1 MANNGEQDAT
11 IPKTRYIAAY
21 DTEAAG
27 RCLAA
32 CKSIRAVHEQF
43 DFPGTFFIV
52 GKRLQEEG
60 EEYRAVLGDV
70 PNFEIASHT
79 YSHIILRDHPF
90 CGLTPDL
97 ATREQE
103 VRLGK
108 ECVEQTFQRP
118 CVGLRPGCGF
128 FNALRGDQWLL
139 DTVADAGFGYVSS
152 LLWGPDTT
160 LPALLTAPFTYA
172 DDNHPALWEMPAHG
186 WHENLLK
193 AHNLTVEVR
202 RIVAWPSPMPEA
214 IRLGPISS
222 PEEEFAMNKLFID
235 RAIELGLPYVSP
247 IWHPW
252 SLNRFDPEMKMLKLT
267 FAYVR
272 ELGMEATTYEAEW
285 QRTQQL
291 APQ

>member
-1 MANNGEQDAT
+1 MTGSPIT
-11 IPKTRYIAAY
+11 TRYIAAY
-21 DTEAAG
+21 DTEKAG
-27 RCLAA
+27 DCVVA
-32 CKSIRAVHEQF
+32 CKALRAVHEQF

-60 EEYRAVLGDV
+60 TEYRAVLGDV
-70 PNFEIASHT
+70 DVFEIASHT
-79 YSHIILRDHPF
+79 YSHVILRDHPF
-90 CGLTPDL
+90 CGMTPGNEI
-97 ATREQE
+97 RERE
-103 VRLGK
+103 IRWGK
-108 ECVEQTFQRP
+108 EWVEQTFQRP

-128 FNALRGDQWLL
+128 YNALSGDKWLL

-152 LLWGPDTT
+152 LLWGPETT
-160 LPALLTAPFTYA
+160 VPALLTAPFTYA
-172 DDNHPALWEMPAHG
+172 DDGHSELWELPGHG

-193 AHNLTVEVR
+193 AHNLTVDVR

-214 IRLGPISS
+214 IRLGPIHT

-235 RAIELGLPYVSP
+235 RAIALGLPYVSL

-252 SLNRFDPEMKMLKLT
+252 SLGRFDPDMEMLKLT

-285 QRTQQL
+285 QRATQTQRTPV
-291 APQ
+291 AVD